1 VTHASPRK
9 PKKRTPA
16 RRRPRRRSPAAA
28 RTWRWVAPLAVVLMV
43 AGIGALVWSRSAGGR
58 AALLRIGAVKLYPE
72 VQESVGAALATVLP
86 SYTAGPALLVADQTA
101 AAYDW
106 PLPRVAPGAAIR
118 CRLVPVPVG
127 QTYWELQHQV
137 ADAVATAGGRVLWGE
152 RTTRAAGGASD
163 GRSDPVGDILRLD
176 LGVTARPTHT
186 LLLYHVDGG
195 TPSVRWGAGA
205 ASTLWAQLATGTT
218 VATIALVIDDWG
230 YFQSEVTRG
239 LLMLPVPLT
248 LSILPGE
255 PYSRRFALEATELAL
270 PTADF
275 KGDGH
280 RDRGSGPR
288 ALRLALGC
296 PVEWHLIGSKAR
308 LSPRRREVLLHLPM
322 EPRGYPEV
330 NPGPDPVTVGMNESQ
345 VAALVDRALTAL
357 PTVRGVNN
365 HMGSRATTDRATM
378 RILMAVLAERGL
390 YFVDSMTATESV
402 GYREAVRAGLAAE
415 RNRIFLDA
423 NHDDAAEV
431 RRNLGQLV
439 SAARSGGFALG
450 IGHPHAETLQ
460 VLRAEIPRLIA
471 AGVRFVTVSELI
483 ALRRA
488 ARQDG

>member
-1 VTHASPRK
+1 
-9 PKKRTPA
+9 
-16 RRRPRRRSPAAA
+16 
-28 RTWRWVAPLAVVLMV
+28 M
-43 AGIGALVWSRSAGGR
+43 
-58 AALLRIGAVKLYPE
+58 
-72 VQESVGAALATVLP
+72 
-86 SYTAGPALLVADQTA
+86 
-101 AAYDW
+101 
-106 PLPRVAPGAAIR
+106 
-118 CRLVPVPVG
+118 PVPGG
-127 QTYWELQHQV
+127 QTYWELQHHV
-137 ADAVATAGGRVLWGE
+137 AEAVAAAGGRVLWGE
-152 RTTRAAGGASD
+152 RTARAAD
-163 GRSDPVGDILRLD
+163 GVGDGMTDPAGDILRLD

-186 LLLYHVDGG
+186 LLLYHTDGG
-195 TPSVRWGAGA
+195 TPAVRWGAGA
-205 ASTLWAQLATGTT
+205 ASTLWAQLATGAT
-218 VATIALVIDDWG
+218 VATVALVIDDWG
-230 YFQSEVTRG
+230 YFQNEVTQG
-239 LLMLPVPLT
+239 LLALPIPLT

-275 KGDGH
+275 TGDGH

-288 ALRLALGC
+288 AMRLALGC
-296 PVEWHLIGSKAR
+296 PVEWHLVGREAR
-308 LSPRRREVLLHLPM
+308 LLPRRREVFLHLPM

-345 VAALVDRALTAL
+345 IAALVDRALTAL

-378 RILMAVLAERGL
+378 RSLMAVLAERGL
-390 YFVDSMTATESV
+390 YFVDSMTVAESV

-423 NHDDAAEV
+423 NHGDAAEV
-431 RRNLGQLV
+431 RSNLGQLIG
-439 SAARSGGFALG
+439 AARSGGFAVG

-488 ARQDG
+488 ATPDG